1 MTDVYG
7 LIGYP
12 LTHSFSA
19 GYFSEKFSA
28 GSINAV
34 YQNFPL
40 EDITQFPGLLQ
51 RQPYL
56 KGLNVTIPHKQAIIP
71 YLDALSKE
79 AAQIGAVNCIS
90 FSEGKLTGHNTDI
103 IGFRESLR
111 PLLQPQHQK
120 ALILG
125 TGGASLAVAY
135 ALDQLNIPYLKV
147 SRQVSSSAISYGNIS
162 PQIVAEHMI
171 IINTTPLGTYPSVH
185 SFPDFPY
192 KLLSQQHL
200 LYDLVYNPA
209 ETAFLT
215 LGKQQGAIIKNGL
228 EMLHLQAEAA
238 WQIWQQYSF

>member
-28 GSINAV
+28 GYIHAV
-34 YQNFPL
+34 YHNFPL
-40 EDITQFPGLLQ
+40 ENISQFPDLLQ
-51 RQPYL
+51 QQPHL

-71 YLDALSKE
+71 YLDQLSEE
-79 AAQIGAVNCIS
+79 ATKIGAVNCIS
-90 FSEGKLTGHNTDI
+90 FSEGKLTGHNTDVT
-103 IGFRESLR
+103 GFRESLR
-111 PLLQPQHQK
+111 PLLRTGHQK

-135 ALDQLNIPYLKV
+135 ALDQLGIAYLKV
-147 SRQVSSSAISYGNIS
+147 SRQPSSTTIGYGNIS
-162 PQIVAEHMI
+162 PEIVAAHTV
-171 IINTTPLGTYPSVH
+171 IINTTPLGTYPSID

-192 KLLSQQHL
+192 SLLGPQHL

-215 LGKQQGAIIKNGL
+215 FGKRQGAMTKNGL

-238 WQIWQQYSF
+238 WQIWQQYAF